1 MYYYINENADLT
13 KGIESF
19 NLSEKTIEKL
29 KNNGYVKIEDL
40 VDRRFNN
47 ILPELR
53 RFRYAAEREVWEML
67 IEQGYLKDPSKED
80 GRIEALGFDTY
91 ITNSLR
97 RAEIYSVDELVEVY
111 HIPNRLMKVRRLG
124 ATGIERIRQKLV
136 SEGLI

>member
-1 MYYYINENADLT
+1 MYYYINENADLA

-19 NLSEKTIEKL
+19 NLSEKTTEKL

-47 ILPELR
+47 ISPELR
-53 RFRYAAEREVWEML
+53 RLGYIVEREVREML
-67 IEQGYLKDPSKED
+67 IEQGFLKDPSKEK

-97 RAEIYSVDELVEVY
+97 RAEIYSVDELVEAY
-111 HIPNRLMKVRRLG
+111 HTPNRLMRVRRLG
-124 ATGIERIRQKLV
+124 TLGIERIRQKLV
-136 SEGLI
+136 SEGRI

>member
-47 ILPELR
+47 ISPELR
-53 RFRYAAEREVWEML
+53 RLGYAVEREAREML
-67 IEQGYLKDPSKED
+67 IEQGFLKDPSKEE

-97 RAEIYSVDELVEVY
+97 RGEIYSVDELVEAY
-111 HIPNRLMKVRRLG
+111 HTPNRLMKLRRLG
-124 ATGIERIRQKLV
+124 VTGIERIHQKLV
-136 SEGLI
+136 SEGRI